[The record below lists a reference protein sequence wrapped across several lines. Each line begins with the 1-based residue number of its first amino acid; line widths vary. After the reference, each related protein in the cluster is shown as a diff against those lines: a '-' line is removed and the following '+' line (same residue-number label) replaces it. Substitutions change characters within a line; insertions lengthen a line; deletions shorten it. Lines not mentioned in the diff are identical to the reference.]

1 MKREANFPASRELY
15 QLVRHFA
22 DRRDPHEKMS
32 DVEIGRLIGF
42 ESARTSRW
50 KHGQIAVADAP
61 RLLALSH
68 SLDIDY
74 TVLSHVASGYLS
86 VEEAMELLES
96 ENRLVRFLGD
106 AAVLPEDDQSLT
118 LSTADGSH
126 CRVVRRAPGHYLRRS
141 KRITRNETDETSPD
155 RCVLLADDDEQTV
168 EAFRNLTGEGTG
180 VVGIVAR
187 SSTEALILAGQHQPQ
202 LVLFDL
208 FLGQMDGFAA
218 IRALS
223 SIAPTRDAEI
233 VATSLSVTPEIA
245 RTATGSGATDV
256 LARPLRARVLGRVIG
271 RIRRRA

>member
-15 QLVRHFA
+15 RLVRHFA
-22 DRRDPHEKMS
+22 DRRDPDERMS

-42 ESARTSRW
+42 ENARTSRW

-68 SLDIDY
+68 TLDIDH
-74 TVLSHVASGYLS
+74 TVLSHVAAGYLS
-86 VEEAMELLES
+86 MEEALDLLES
-96 ENRLVRFLGD
+96 ENKLVRFLGD
-106 AAVLPEDDQSLT
+106 AAVLPRDEMSLT
-118 LSTADGSH
+118 LSTSDGSQ

-141 KRITRNETDETSPD
+141 KRLTRTDTDDTTPD
-155 RCVLLADDDEQTV
+155 RSVLLADDDDQTV

-187 SSTEALILAGQHQPQ
+187 SGAEALILAGQLQPQ
-202 LVLFDL
+202 LIVFDL

-218 IRALS
+218 IRALTTTF
-223 SIAPTRDAEI
+223 ATRDAEI
-233 VATSLSVTPEIA
+233 IATSLVVTPEIA

-256 LARPLRARVLGRVIG
+256 LPRPLRARVLGRVIG
-271 RIRRRA
+271 KVRRRA